1 MTISD
6 LSYLTTES
14 SSVTG
19 GVSFRQSVDQYNDAY
34 VKQDADSYAK
44 AVAFRG
50 NATAYADSTN
60 KSTIWQD
67 NTNYS

>member
-44 AVAFRG
+44 AIAFRG
-50 NATAYADSTN
+50 NARADADS
-60 KSTIWQD
+60 S
-67 NTNYS
+67 NYSKIYQSNYNES